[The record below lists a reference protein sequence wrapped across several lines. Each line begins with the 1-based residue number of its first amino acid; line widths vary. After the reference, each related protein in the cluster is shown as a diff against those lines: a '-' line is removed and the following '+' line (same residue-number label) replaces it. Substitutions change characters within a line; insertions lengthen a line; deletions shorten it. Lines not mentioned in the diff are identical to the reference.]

1 MITSIKNERYSF
13 LFQEA
18 SELLVKKHF
27 AGELGD
33 EPLDNDELKILCPPS
48 GLEPAKDEN
57 GNYIGVGRFTS
68 LEQYF
73 TRLGTLVAHASNPM
87 KYLMLP
93 LDEERFVVNANTRTI
108 TVPKVFNKGAGVQ
121 GDEIAETLLLEI
133 DRFFDHMDF
142 LEPEAYIQWKL
153 SDAAKTEGADRI
165 TYIDYE
171 TEHSAGKL
179 ILAWPLRSE
188 ITQFAGKVE
197 FSLRFIKRSGTEIV
211 YSWNSLP
218 CTITINA
225 ALNPEIKYSEA
236 DTADALFKLAISNSK
251 HTSKGDEVTEP
262 SFKAPAGF
270 GFAQGETAYLL
281 ANPDGTHDANTLHLE
296 AAAFITD
303 QGRLSYVWEYRNL
316 EGDEVYTGT
325 DINVRQIEA
334 GVDYRVISDD
344 ETLPIDHKVYYEK
357 SGNVFVQYDTQDWA
371 DDRLAGKEIY
381 ERYAYCDVAP
391 YNGNDP
397 AAGRATGM
405 YTLTATHKL
414 GFDSEDKVI
423 SVVVPGPEKLEF
435 VKDLP
440 TGDVFIDE
448 NGNVELE
455 VAMVNDGAP
464 ASAWQSMT
472 YDWRRCTSSAEG
484 TMETIAGVANAPKV
498 TIANAVPG
506 WYEVGVTSMLNRDVK
521 TEDSTICRI
530 TNDPVAPDLEFPYEA
545 DPTKDNSR
553 EFYASAFTNKVV
565 TISADLATPYAEPN
579 ELYTDELVYEWYEN
593 GNLINSTAYPEISG
607 QGTSTL
613 VIDGKMKPAGSSLVI
628 KCSVTNK
635 LGSKSATSETGTYLV
650 ICN

>member
-33 EPLDNDELKILCPPS
+33 EFLDDKELKILCPPN
-48 GLEPAKDEN
+48 GLEPEKDAD

-93 LDEERFVVNANTRTI
+93 LDEERFVINANTREI
-108 TVPKVFNKGAGVQ
+108 SVPKAFTKGAGVQ

-142 LEPEAYIQWKL
+142 LTTEAFVQWRL
-153 SDAAKTEGADRI
+153 SDANKTDGADRI

-171 TEHSAGKL
+171 TDHSTGKL

-197 FSLRFIKRSGTEIV
+197 FSVRFIKRSGTEIV
-211 YSWNSLP
+211 YSWNSSP
-218 CTITINA
+218 CSITIKP
-225 ALNPEIKYSEA
+225 ALNPDIKYNEA
-236 DTADALFKLAISNSK
+236 DTADALFRLAISNSQ
-251 HTSKGDEVTEP
+251 HTSEGDDVSEP

-281 ANPDGTHDANTLHLE
+281 GQADGTNDANTLHLE
-296 AAAFITD
+296 AAAFIDD

-316 EGDEVYTGT
+316 EGDEVHTGT
-325 DINVRQIEA
+325 SVNVRQIEA

-344 ETLPIDHKVYYEK
+344 ELNPIDHKVYYEK
-357 SGNVFVQYDTQDWA
+357 DGSAYKQYDTKSWN
-371 DDRLAGKEIY
+371 DDRATKDIY

-391 YNGNDP
+391 GE
-397 AAGRATGM
+397 GKATGI

-414 GFDSEDKVI
+414 GFDSEDAEI
-423 SVVVPGPEKLEF
+423 SVTVPGPKVLEF
-435 VKDLP
+435 AKDLP
-440 TGDVFIDE
+440 GIDDPKNTVYIE
-448 NGNVELE
+448 DGKAELE
-455 VAMVNDGAP
+455 VAVITDNAP
-464 ASAWQSMT
+464 ASAWQSIN
-472 YDWRRCTSSAEG
+472 YDWKRCVVSAEG
-484 TMETIAGVANAPKV
+484 EMATMADVADAAKV
-498 TIANAVPG
+498 TIENAQPG
-506 WYEVGVTSMLNRDVK
+506 WYQVDVTSMLNRDTISIPSK
-521 TEDSTICRI
+521 ICRVV
-530 TNDPVAPDLEFPYEA
+530 NDPVAPDLEFPY
-545 DPTKDNSR
+545 DPDTTKDNSR
-553 EFYASAFTNKVV
+553 EFYASAFTDKLV
-565 TISADLATPYAEPN
+565 TISADLKTPYAEPV
-579 ELYTDELVYEWYEN
+579 ELYSDELVYNWYEN
-593 GNLINSTAYPEISG
+593 GNLITAEAYPEITG

-613 VIDGKMKPAGSSLVI
+613 VIDGKKRTGGSALVI
-628 KCSVTNK
+628 KCVVTNN
-635 LGSKSATSETGTYLV
+635 LGAKSAESETGTYLV
-650 ICN
+650 IC